1 MDPCEFAENTH
12 YYTFVSWN
20 VLRTDVYYTDGQV
33 ITIPTSSSDTLT
45 LNAVW
50 ERTSYTLEFNS
61 GEDPREDP
69 ETEWVVT
76 GSMANQ
82 ERLVGDG
89 LAISTCTFVP
99 PEGVVF
105 DHWLVDY
112 GDDETAGFAPNS
124 TETVTFVHG
133 SAPKVTAVWRVAEQE

>member
-89 LAISTCTFVP
+89 LAISACAFVP

-105 DHWLVDY
+105 DHWEVSSESEVLNGAPGALY
-112 GDDETAGFAPNS
+112 EGDLTY
-124 TETVTFVHG
+124 VHG
-133 SAPKVTAVWRVAEQE
+133 AVLTLTAIWAEP